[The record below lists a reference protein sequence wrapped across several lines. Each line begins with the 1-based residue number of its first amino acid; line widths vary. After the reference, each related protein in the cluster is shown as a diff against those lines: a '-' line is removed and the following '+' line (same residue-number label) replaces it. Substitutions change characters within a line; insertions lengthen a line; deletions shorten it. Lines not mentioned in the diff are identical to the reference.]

1 VLNPDARSL
10 YTSALTPPPGLVF
23 DEGIATTFSL
33 DPTTLLSI
41 PVHLALLATDSPDQL
56 SDGIPVLES
65 IRRLSSRIT
74 VYAQRGRLQAPGSS
88 NVLYGLLEGMLC
100 EVRAPRRGQF
110 HPKLWLLHFTDPS
123 GEFGSHL
130 RLIVL
135 SRNLTTDRSW
145 DLALRLEGESTSNEV
160 PENQPLVELVTD
172 LPNMAFNAV
181 TKERKDQAERLA
193 TTLRQTRWML
203 PSGFDSISFS
213 VLGRDA
219 EGWKPARCR
228 RLAVVSPFCSD
239 EALRKLARLSTED
252 SVILSRPETLL
263 GVNPETLAMFE
274 QRYTLAEE
282 AETEDG
288 ESSDEISSSDMVGLH
303 AKVYV
308 FERGWNTHL
317 VIGSGNATNAAL
329 VVASNIEVMA
339 EMVGRRSRVG
349 GIDSILGEDGFGPYL
364 REFTLPEDKPEP
376 DLDLAAAEEAL
387 YNARRALAEANIKVV
402 CARWGDEDRWSLKLE
417 GELPTFE
424 NIKEFRAWPITI
436 PEDLSLDLLLFR
448 ENLGTDF
455 GPITLSAITGLI
467 AFELK
472 TNHPG
477 VATKLV
483 LNLPIEGLP
492 EGREAAIYRTVINN
506 KDAFF
511 RYLLLL
517 LNGEEPGG
525 ALANGS
531 ALNSSGS
538 WEHRISNG
546 IGLLEEL
553 TRTYSTSPERL
564 EDVDK
569 IIRNLT
575 EVSGGEAVVTPEFL
589 SLWSVFEKA
598 LGSRNG

>member
-1 VLNPDARSL
+1 MLNPDGRSL
-10 YTSALTPPPGLVF
+10 YTSALTPPPGMVF

-65 IRRLSSRIT
+65 IRRLSDRIT
-74 VYAQRGRLQAPGSS
+74 VYAQRGRLQVPESA
-88 NVLYGLLEGMLC
+88 NILYGLLEGMLC
-100 EVRAPRRGQF
+100 EVGAPRGGQF
-110 HPKLWLLHFTDPS
+110 HPKLWLLRFTDPS

-145 DLALRLEGESTSNEV
+145 DLALRLEGNSTVYEL
-160 PENQPLVELVTD
+160 PENQQLVDLVAG
-172 LPNMAFNAV
+172 LPDMAFNGA
-181 TKERKDQAERLA
+181 TKERKDQALRLSKQLSK
-193 TTLRQTRWML
+193 TQWTL

-213 VLGRDA
+213 VLGRNAD
-219 EGWKPARCR
+219 GWSPARCR
-228 RLAVVSPFCSD
+228 RIAVVSPFCSE
-239 EALRKLARLSTED
+239 EALRRLARLSTENA
-252 SVILSRPETLL
+252 VILSRPETLL
-263 GVNPETLAMFE
+263 GVNPETLEMFE

-288 ESSDEISSSDMVGLH
+288 ESSDEISRSDMLGLH

-308 FERGWNTHL
+308 FERGWDTHL

-329 VVASNIEVMA
+329 VAGSNIEVMA
-339 EMVGRRSRVG
+339 EMVGRRSKVG

-364 REFTLPEDKPEP
+364 QEFTLPEDILESDP
-376 DLDLAAAEEAL
+376 DLKSAEEAL
-387 YNARRALAEANIKVV
+387 YKARRALAEADIKVA
-402 CARWGDEDRWSLKLE
+402 CAPFRDEPLWSLKLE
-417 GELPTFE
+417 GALPNFE
-424 NIKEFRAWPITI
+424 GIQEIRTWPITI
-436 PEDLSLDLLLFR
+436 PEDRSLDLSLVE
-448 ENLGTDF
+448 ENQGVDF

-472 TNHPG
+472 TNHPN

-492 EGREAAIYRTVINN
+492 EGREAEIYRTIINN

-517 LNGEEPGG
+517 LNGEDSGR
-525 ALANGS
+525 AAVNGS
-531 ALNSSGS
+531 GPEGSGN
-538 WEHRISNG
+538 WEHRILNG
-546 IGLLEEL
+546 VGLLEEL

-564 EDVDK
+564 EDIDQIVRD
-569 IIRNLT
+569 LT

-589 SLWSVFEKA
+589 ELWSVFEQA